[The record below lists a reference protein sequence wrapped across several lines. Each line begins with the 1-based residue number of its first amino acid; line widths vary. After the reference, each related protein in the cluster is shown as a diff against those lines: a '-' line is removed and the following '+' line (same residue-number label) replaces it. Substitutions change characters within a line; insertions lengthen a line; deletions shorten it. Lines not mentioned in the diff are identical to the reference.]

1 MIRKR
6 KIEPPHRTP
15 VEVIDPDPEL
25 GLSWAQAEERVQAGW
40 ANGMLPGAS
49 RSEREII
56 LGNCLT
62 FFNFVF
68 VALAVILMVGGASVK
83 NLTFLVVVICNTVIG
98 CYQEIKA
105 KRTVDKLTLVAAQT
119 VRTLREGK
127 LAQIRSEALA
137 ARETPGSYVAKDGS
151 NYTGK
156 QQKKKRSNTVTRDD
170 AEALL
175 KKMGSDDIEDIIT
188 ELERQMIEA
197 AEALEFE
204 RAATIRDQIR
214 DLRKTKD

>member
-1 MIRKR
+1 M
-6 KIEPPHRTP
+6 
-15 VEVIDPDPEL
+15 
-25 GLSWAQAEERVQAGW
+25 
-40 ANGMLPGAS
+40 
-49 RSEREII
+49 
-56 LGNCLT
+56 
-62 FFNFVF
+62 
-68 VALAVILMVGGASVK
+68 
-83 NLTFLVVVICNTVIG
+83 
-98 CYQEIKA
+98 
-105 KRTVDKLTLVAAQT
+105 
-119 VRTLREGK
+119 
-127 LAQIRSEALA
+127 
-137 ARETPGSYVAKDGS
+137 AKDGS

-214 DLRKTKD
+214 DLRNSEKN

>member
-1 MIRKR
+1 M
-6 KIEPPHRTP
+6 
-15 VEVIDPDPEL
+15 PEL
-25 GLSWAQAEERVQAGW
+25 RLVAILDADKEGFLRSTRSLVQVAGR
-40 ANGMLPGAS
+40 AARNVEGY
-49 RSEREII
+49 
-56 LGNCLT
+56 
-62 FFNFVF
+62 
-68 VALAVILMVGGASVK
+68 VILYADHVTDSMQALIDITEARRERQAAYNREHNIIPRSVAGKQDRETITEVLGISSKTGAY
-83 NLTFLVVVICNTVIG
+83 LAG
-98 CYQEIKA
+98 DQD
-105 KRTVDKLTLVAAQT
+105 R
-119 VRTLREGK
+119 

-151 NYTGK
+151 HYTGK

-214 DLRKTKD
+214 DLRNSEKN